1 MENPYCARYE
11 QGSHPSS
18 PKMKIKTKVSACRK
32 LSQVGEREGWKE
44 GTKQESTETAVVWVN
59 LLLIKE
65 KGDWWSGIFRKGM
78 DWWKGEKERGW
89 VVNGFLLGLHDKK
102 GNH

>member
-44 GTKQESTETAVVWVN
+44 GTKQESTETAVV
-59 LLLIKE
+59 
-65 KGDWWSGIFRKGM
+65 
-78 DWWKGEKERGW
+78 
-89 VVNGFLLGLHDKK
+89 
-102 GNH
+102 